1 MRGLLAWLR
10 RRSANH
16 DRMFRFLQSLSAH
29 EQAATALEPGP
40 ETVLVLAPHMDDE
53 VLGCGGT
60 LAAHSAA
67 GAPVCAVYLTDGRY
81 GAGPGTAPQAELA
94 ATRRAESQRAAQ
106 ILGIG
111 RQEFI
116 DGAGNRLEFD
126 RDSALRLRG
135 LLSEIRPAIVYL
147 PSFLERH
154 ADHRAT
160 GDLLAHAVDGLP
172 FEFECRS
179 YEVWTPLVPN
189 RIVDIDATLARKRA
203 ALECYSSQLQHS
215 DFGHF
220 VFGLNAYRS
229 SLLAG
234 GACRF
239 AEGFLCGSLAE
250 HLAMHRAFRRE
261 CAPA

>member
-1 MRGLLAWLR
+1 MRGLLAMLR
-10 RRSANH
+10 RASANH
-16 DRMFRFLQSLSAH
+16 ERMFRFMQSLSAH
-29 EQAATALEPGP
+29 EQGASVLRPGA

-60 LAAHSAA
+60 LAAHADA
-67 GAPVCAVYLTDGRY
+67 GATICAVYLTDGRY
-81 GAGPGTAPQAELA
+81 GAGPGSAPQAGLSA
-94 ATRRAESQRAAQ
+94 QRRAEARRAAGV
-106 ILGIG
+106 LGIE
-111 RQEFI
+111 RQVFI
-116 DGAGNRLEFD
+116 DGAGHRLEYD
-126 RDSALRLRG
+126 RDAAGRLRA
-135 LLSEIRPAIVYL
+135 LLSDLRPGIVYL

-160 GDLLAHAVDGLP
+160 GDLLARAVRGLRL
-172 FEFECRS
+172 ELECRS

-189 RIVDIDATLARKRA
+189 RIVDIDATLARKRS

-234 GACRF
+234 GACRY
-239 AEGFLCGSLAE
+239 AEGFLCGSLAD
-250 HLAMHRAFRRE
+250 HLQMHRAFRRE